1 MACFGRLTRCWLACT
16 GTSSPPSSRLHCS
29 SKVLEPSSLGHG
41 QYPALP
47 DGLRSRALKPQPWE
61 TMLIVLFSSK
71 RSSRALSLSHPTRP
85 RDLASRA
92 YATSVAIFREVSYPQ
107 VVHFIRPGCAWLTPP
122 PLGPSLVILTYW
134 IIIALFLTTGSIIH
148 DAYYWERV
156 GFRAAWVSVTQVPF
170 IFLLAGKVNIASY
183 LLGSSY
189 VDMNWL
195 HRWVSRTLFVTVT
208 IHGSFFLSEWV
219 RADFV
224 RIELAMM
231 PMVKYGFGLWAVLA
245 WTTIS
250 SLIPLR
256 RLCYEFFVLQHILS
270 AGVFLWLLHSHV
282 PAYASYNVWMAVAF
296 ALSGR
301 VYQFC
306 ILLCRNI
313 AIRKKTFG
321 LIAGKRLGHSAEIQA
336 LAGEITVLT
345 VHDVGFSWK
354 AGQHV
359 LLWCPTLGPL
369 ESHPFT
375 IANIPDGGNREK
387 SPNKVQLIIRAR
399 SGFTRKLF
407 RRAVSSQATSS
418 AAVTAFLTGPFGN
431 LPTWNTYE
439 TLVLISASTG
449 ASFTL
454 PILDTVLKDPCCVR
468 RIDCLLLIRYK
479 SHIDGYVSRL
489 LAAASNPKVSLHIM
503 VAVTSNEED
512 PACEDDAALKI
523 GNPSNFS
530 SFDTLAKTLMQTKTE
545 RSSFSFDKV
554 VVDSKIE
561 GSIEGE
567 EHSVGIR
574 VNKGH
579 HDRSPEKG
587 SSVQYTFGRPS
598 LASFVHKPVEASAGE
613 TSAIVCGGKG
623 LTSTVRNCV
632 ATLSDERAV
641 HKGTGAQGIH
651 LHVEE
656 YGLWTKT
663 TSPRVADAWQGAR

>member
-1 MACFGRLTRCWLACT
+1 
-16 GTSSPPSSRLHCS
+16 
-29 SKVLEPSSLGHG
+29 
-41 QYPALP
+41 
-47 DGLRSRALKPQPWE
+47 
-61 TMLIVLFSSK
+61 MLIVLFSSK
-71 RSSRALSLSHPTRP
+71 RLSRALSLSHPTRP
-85 RDLASRA
+85 RDLVSRA

-122 PLGPSLVILTYW
+122 PLGPSLVILIYW
-134 IIIALFLTTGSIIH
+134 IIIALSLITRSIIH

-170 IFLLAGKVNIASY
+170 IFLLAGKVNIASF

-189 VDMNWL
+189 VDVNWL

-219 RADFV
+219 RADFI

-231 PMVKYGFGLWAVLA
+231 PMVKYGLGLWAVLA

-282 PAYASYNVWMAVAF
+282 PAYASYNLWMAVAF

-321 LIAGKRLGHSAEIQA
+321 LIAGKRLGHSAELQA

-359 LLWCPTLGPL
+359 LLWCSTLGPL

-375 IANIPDGGNREK
+375 IANIPDGGNCED

-399 SGFTRKLF
+399 SGFARKLF
-407 RRAVSSQATSS
+407 RRAVSSQATS
-418 AAVTAFLTGPFGN
+418 
-431 LPTWNTYE
+431 
-439 TLVLISASTG
+439 
-449 ASFTL
+449 
-454 PILDTVLKDPCCVR
+454 
-468 RIDCLLLIRYK
+468 
-479 SHIDGYVSRL
+479 
-489 LAAASNPKVSLHIM
+489 
-503 VAVTSNEED
+503 
-512 PACEDDAALKI
+512 
-523 GNPSNFS
+523 
-530 SFDTLAKTLMQTKTE
+530 
-545 RSSFSFDKV
+545 
-554 VVDSKIE
+554 
-561 GSIEGE
+561 
-567 EHSVGIR
+567 
-574 VNKGH
+574 
-579 HDRSPEKG
+579 
-587 SSVQYTFGRPS
+587 
-598 LASFVHKPVEASAGE
+598 
-613 TSAIVCGGKG
+613 
-623 LTSTVRNCV
+623 
-632 ATLSDERAV
+632 
-641 HKGTGAQGIH
+641 
-651 LHVEE
+651 
-656 YGLWTKT
+656 
-663 TSPRVADAWQGAR
+663 